1 MVWLGV
7 LFTDRPKLVPAQNK
21 ATVHPAT
28 THNPHCFARRICRI
42 HLQPFATICLDRPLP
57 HTRRN
62 GNRDD
67 TTTSRKT
74 STSSSPA
81 SKVVAPVSF
90 SRIPVSAMNTVS
102 SPSVASSP
110 RPSLHHS
117 SHHPNDPLCAHLSAN
132 KQMVT
137 TLR

>member
-1 MVWLGV
+1 MGWLGV
-7 LFTDRPKLVPAQNK
+7 LFTERPKLVPAQNK
-21 ATVHPAT
+21 ATIHPAT
-28 THNPHCFARRICRI
+28 THPPHCFVPRICRI
-42 HLQPFATICLDRPLP
+42 HPQPSATTCLDSRLP
-57 HTRRN
+57 HTRPS

-81 SKVVAPVSF
+81 SKAVALVSF
-90 SRIPVSAMNTVS
+90 SRIPVSAMNTAS

-110 RPSLHHS
+110 RLSPHHS
-117 SHHPNDPLCAHLSAN
+117 SLRPNAPLCAHLSAN